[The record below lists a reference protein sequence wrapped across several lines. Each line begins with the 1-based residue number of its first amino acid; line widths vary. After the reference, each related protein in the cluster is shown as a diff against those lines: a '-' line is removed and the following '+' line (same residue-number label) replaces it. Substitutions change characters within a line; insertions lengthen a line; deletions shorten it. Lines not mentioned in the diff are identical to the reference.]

1 MVFSAVLAMV
11 NLTLN
16 EPDCQL
22 TISHIGA
29 GVAAALGHAGMGM
42 AIAPVSTEVW
52 ARSGAWPPRAQT
64 ERARKLDPLE
74 DDHAA

>member
-1 MVFSAVLAMV
+1 MV

-16 EPDCQL
+16 ELDCQL

-29 GVAAALGHAGMGM
+29 EVAAALAHAGMGM

-64 ERARKLDPLE
+64 GEGEKLDPLE